1 MVGTSGGT
9 SAMNETMI
17 SAIVVGEPAGAQVA
31 ADALRASGIRVLG
44 VVEEEDGLG
53 RALALAPDVV
63 AISVKRG
70 AEMAA
75 YHTGH
80 EAAMSGVVA
89 LFVVPALG
97 TPVAESLMNA
107 VPGSIA
113 VALPLSPSEIRA
125 RVADAL
131 AARRSGCAVRP

>member
-1 MVGTSGGT
+1 
-9 SAMNETMI
+9 MNETMI

-80 EAAMSGVVA
+80 EAATSGVVA

>member
-1 MVGTSGGT
+1 
-9 SAMNETMI
+9 MNETMI

>member
-44 VVEEEDGLG
+44 VVEEEVG